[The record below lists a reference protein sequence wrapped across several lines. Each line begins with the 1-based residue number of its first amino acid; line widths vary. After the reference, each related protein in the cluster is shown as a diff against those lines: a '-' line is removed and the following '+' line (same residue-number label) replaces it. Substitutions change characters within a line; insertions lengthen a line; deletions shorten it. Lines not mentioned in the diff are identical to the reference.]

1 MKRRD
6 FIRSSL
12 VVGAAAVA
20 PAQETPSVP
29 PLPRRD
35 RIRVAFLLGPDTNV
49 IDTAGPWEVF
59 QDVMVMKSGT
69 HTNPFELVTVG
80 PSRDPLSM
88 TAGLVVTPA
97 FTFAD
102 APPVNVVVIPAQ
114 RAGDAGTGLAAGARG
129 ARRPASCR
137 CAPARTSSRAPACS
151 MGSRPPLTTISGT
164 ILRNEFPK
172 VRLQRGPR
180 FVDNG
185 RIATSGGLT
194 SGIDLALHVV
204 ERYFDMDTAR
214 ATARYLEHD
223 AAAGSELKAGAPAHG
238 RPGHCPLSAHGHI
251 RALSR
256 RACAANSCA
265 SFQSVR
271 SARPHLARH
280 VLCPW
285 HDHAAS

>member
-1 MKRRD
+1 MKRRE
-6 FIRSSL
+6 FIQSSL
-12 VVGAAAVA
+12 VVSAAALP
-20 PAQETPSVP
+20 PAQTTPSAR

-80 PSRDPLSM
+80 PSRDPLTM
-88 TAGLVVTPA
+88 TAGLVVTPG

-114 RAGDAGTGLAAGARG
+114 RAGDAARAWLRERAAHADMVMSVCTGAYQLARTGLLDGLAATTHHDFWDDFAR
-129 ARRPASCR
+129 
-137 CAPARTSSRAPACS
+137 
-151 MGSRPPLTTISGT
+151 
-164 ILRNEFPK
+164 EFPA

-185 RIATSGGLT
+185 RIASAGGLT

-204 ERYFDMDTAR
+204 ARYFDEETAR
-214 ATARYLEHD
+214 TTARYMEHQ
-223 AAAGSELKAGAPAHG
+223 GEQW
-238 RPGHCPLSAHGHI
+238 R
-251 RALSR
+251 
-256 RACAANSCA
+256 
-265 SFQSVR
+265 
-271 SARPHLARH
+271 
-280 VLCPW
+280 
-285 HDHAAS
+285 